1 MKLPIYMDNHATTPV
16 DPAVLEAMLPCLTEH
31 FGNAASASHA
41 FGWTAEEAV
50 ENARKQVAK
59 LIGAADRE
67 IVFTSGATESN
78 NLALKGAARFYRD
91 RGNHLVTCATEH
103 KSVLDTLKTLEAEG
117 FRVTVLPVERDG
129 RLDLGRLA
137 DALTPDTLLV
147 SIMAANNEIGVLQ
160 PVDDIG
166 RLCREKDIL
175 FHTDAVQAVGKLP
188 VNVDRMNVDLLSLT
202 AHKVYGPKGVG
213 ALYVRQRD
221 RKVRLVPLID
231 GGGHEKGLR
240 SGTLNVPGIVGLG
253 AAFEVAGRTMPE
265 ESCRIQGLRES
276 LRTRLFE
283 AFDDLV
289 LNGSL
294 EHRLPG
300 NLNVSVPH
308 VEGESLAA
316 ALRDVAVSSS
326 SACSSASMEPSHV
339 LTALGLP
346 KPLAFRAIRFGIGR
360 FNTAEEVDYTAE
372 LFIRKVRE
380 LRASRVASN

>member
-166 RLCREKDIL
+166 RLCRERDIL

>member
-16 DPAVLEAMLPCLTEH
+16 DPAVLEAMLPYLTEH

-41 FGWTAEEAV
+41 FGWKAEEAV
-50 ENARKQVAK
+50 ESARKQVAR
-59 LIGAADRE
+59 LIGAAERE

-78 NLALKGAARFYRD
+78 NLALKGAARFYRE

-103 KSVLDTLKTLEAEG
+103 KAVLDTMKTLEGEG
-117 FRVTVLPVERDG
+117 FRVTVLPVQADG
-129 RLDLGRLA
+129 RVDLGRLA

-166 RLCREKDIL
+166 RLCRERDIL
-175 FHTDAVQAVGKLP
+175 FHTDAVQATGKLP
-188 VNVDRMNVDLLSLT
+188 VNVDRMNADLLSLT

-221 RKVRLVPLID
+221 RKVRLAPLID

-283 AFDDLV
+283 ALDDLV

-339 LTALGLP
+339 LTALGLS

-360 FNTAEEVDYTAE
+360 FNTVEEVDYVAD

-380 LRASRVASN
+380 LRASRVATN

>member
-1 MKLPIYMDNHATTPV
+1 
-16 DPAVLEAMLPCLTEH
+16 
-31 FGNAASASHA
+31 
-41 FGWTAEEAV
+41 
-50 ENARKQVAK
+50 
-59 LIGAADRE
+59 
-67 IVFTSGATESN
+67 
-78 NLALKGAARFYRD
+78 
-91 RGNHLVTCATEH
+91 
-103 KSVLDTLKTLEAEG
+103 
-117 FRVTVLPVERDG
+117 
-129 RLDLGRLA
+129 
-137 DALTPDTLLV
+137 
-147 SIMAANNEIGVLQ
+147 MAANNEIGVLQ

-166 RLCREKDIL
+166 RLCRERDIL